1 MCQHHRTR
9 ETAALNGGSV
19 SVYDVVRGFVIV
31 PSRIRHMAIE
41 GGIDIMAERDSGS
54 VELANRVPHQVE
66 ARPGREK
73 IGGAS

>member
-1 MCQHHRTR
+1 
-9 ETAALNGGSV
+9 
-19 SVYDVVRGFVIV
+19 
-31 PSRIRHMAIE
+31 MAIE